1 MSDYTILL
9 ELALILLFTKLFGII
24 CKKIGLP
31 QVVGFLIA
39 GLLIG
44 PCVLGWV
51 NPSETLK
58 IIAELGVILI
68 MFSAGVETDLKELK
82 QNGLAATLAALGIC
96 LFVMLKHKFLSPV
109 FEHGELPVREIGHA
123 LMSAEKSPSPSVRYP
138 CPIL

>member
-51 NPSETLK
+51 NP
-58 IIAELGVILI
+58 
-68 MFSAGVETDLKELK
+68 
-82 QNGLAATLAALGIC
+82 
-96 LFVMLKHKFLSPV
+96 
-109 FEHGELPVREIGHA
+109 
-123 LMSAEKSPSPSVRYP
+123 
-138 CPIL
+138 